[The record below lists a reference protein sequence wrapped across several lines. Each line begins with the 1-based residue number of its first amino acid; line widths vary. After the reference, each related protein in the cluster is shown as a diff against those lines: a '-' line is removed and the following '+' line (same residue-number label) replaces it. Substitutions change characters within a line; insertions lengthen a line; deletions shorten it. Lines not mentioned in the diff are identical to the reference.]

1 MKSIADQ
8 LPPEIAKQIRPDWR
22 KNELAYWAVRDQ
34 LLGKYK
40 DLWVAFTDDGVIASS
55 ISPVEVLHAARE
67 SGRHPFVICV
77 GKEAEPARLGDRRE
91 FV

>member
-1 MKSIADQ
+1 MSWLIG
-8 LPPEIAKQIRPDWR
+8 P
-22 KNELAYWAVRDQ
+22 RDQ

-40 DLWVAFTDDGVIASS
+40 DLWVAFTDGGVIASS
-55 ISPVEVLHAARE
+55 ISPVEVLHAAQG

-77 GKEAEPARLGDRRE
+77 GKESEPARMRDRSE